1 MAGLVVGRALRLPA
15 IVSYLV
21 AGVLAGPGGVGLVT
35 HSERIAQLAELGVTL
50 LLFGVGIEF
59 SLERLRRTAGRM
71 VASGCL
77 QVGLTVAGAAWLFH
91 ALGATWATAV
101 LIGFVVALSSTAIV
115 FKLYDD
121 AGELD
126 APQGLAAA
134 G

>member
-1 MAGLVVGRALRLPA
+1 MAGLIVGRALRLPA

-35 HSERIAQLAELGVTL
+35 HSQGIDQLAERGVRL
-50 LLFGVGIEF
+50 VRFGCGIEF

-71 VASGCL
+71 VASGAA
-77 QVGLTVAGAAWLFH
+77 QVGLTVAAATALFH
-91 ALGATWATAV
+91 ALGVATATA
-101 LIGFVVALSSTAIV
+101 LLAGFAVALSSTAIV

-126 APQGLAAA
+126 APQG
-134 G
+134 